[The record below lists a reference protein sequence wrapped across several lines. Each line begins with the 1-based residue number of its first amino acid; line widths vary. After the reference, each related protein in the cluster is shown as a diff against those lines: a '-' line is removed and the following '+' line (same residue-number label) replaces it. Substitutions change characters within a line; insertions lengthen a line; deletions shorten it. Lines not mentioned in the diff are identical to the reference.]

1 MAHPELQGLQTW
13 SLKTTEE
20 ARKIYEKHGFKIL
33 ANPTVQLEIDDLEI
47 YSHPSFVNLHAGKA

>member
-20 ARKIYEKHGFKIL
+20 AKKIYEKHGFKIVGTL
-33 ANPTVQLEIDDLEI
+33 CDISVRN
-47 YSHPSFVNLHAGKA
+47 